1 VTERLLHGARTLAR
15 RLAGRPAAPPR
26 ITPPTWKTVEHGPLA
41 GLAFYL
47 PGGRDAPWA
56 DRLIAGTYEPDMTAP
71 LADLARH
78 GGTLYDIGA
87 HVGYYTAAWLR
98 LGGTRV
104 EAFEPVPSTRQGLAA
119 MLARNG
125 LADRV
130 GVHDVA
136 LGCLAGQG
144 AMQVDDA
151 DLGAASA
158 AFLAGSAGLDSGLR
172 LAPGHTARAVPVAV
186 VRLDDYVRDKG
197 LPPPTVIK
205 LDVEGAEA
213 DVLAGAEA
221 VLTIHRPAI
230 LCEVHRIDAGL
241 ELAAHLTRLGYTLR
255 ILGKNGPQPAC
266 LWTPA
271 SPRA

>member
-1 VTERLLHGARTLAR
+1 M
-15 RLAGRPAAPPR
+15 
-26 ITPPTWKTVEHGPLA
+26 
-41 GLAFYL
+41 

-56 DRLIAGTYEPDMTAP
+56 ERLIAGTYEPDMTPAFHE
-71 LADLARH
+71 LARP

-87 HVGYYTAAWLR
+87 HVGYYTALWLR
-98 LGGTRV
+98 LGGRRV
-104 EAFEPVPSTRQGLAA
+104 ETFEPVPSTRQILEQ

-125 LADRV
+125 LTAQV

-136 LGCLAGQG
+136 LGRAAAPGR
-144 AMQVDDA
+144 MQVDDA

-158 AFLAGSAGLDSGLR
+158 AFLEGSGGLDTGVAV
-172 LAPGHTARAVPVAV
+172 APGRTAHHVPVTV
-186 VRLDDYVRDKG
+186 QRLDDVVRDRG
-197 LPPPTVIK
+197 LPAPTVIK

-213 DVLAGAEA
+213 NVLAGAAE
-221 VLTIHRPAI
+221 VLSRYQPAI

-241 ELAAHLTRLGYTLR
+241 ELAQQLTRLGYTLR

-271 SPRA
+271 PDGGN